1 MLVCCCYSFNQGAL
15 LGMFTPTDEQ
25 KAIIE
30 YEGPL
35 LVVRAKAGTGKSSV
49 LCVYAEMRPML
60 RMLYIAYNRSVR
72 EEAMQKFPPNVV
84 CKTSHQLAFKGFGAP
99 LKHKLRNNLRI
110 RDLAD
115 ALDTRDW
122 SLASDV
128 QGALN
133 RFMTSA
139 SAMLDASHYPI
150 PSDAPDTRREHQA
163 LVLASAQ
170 KIWLRMTDK
179 DDAFVCTH
187 DTYLKLYQLSH
198 PDLSADYD
206 IIAIDEFQDTVPVL
220 EHIVMNQPKCRV
232 IMCGDSAQA
241 IYQFRHAIDSLDS
254 PALKHA
260 TVKHLTNSFRFGP
273 KVADVANALLAL
285 KGEPIPVHGLGG
297 SDCVVPASKFHLRH
311 APTGQVTFIARTMMG
326 VLQAALFFAA
336 RKRNVYMVGG
346 YDAYNL
352 NALENLFWLSKDKRD
367 KITDKRLLSEFSSF
381 EQYRSMAEASEDPEM
396 LRALKVIEA
405 YPNLDLHLSQLKSQ
419 VAGAESTADIV
430 VTTAH
435 RSKGLEWPTVYLL
448 DDFMDI
454 HNPKLSP
461 VARDI
466 EINLLYVASTR
477 ARQFLVVNECVAIAM
492 KLARKKGW

>member
-1 MLVCCCYSFNQGAL
+1 MLK
-15 LGMFTPTDEQ
+15 PTDEQ

-49 LCVYAEMRPML
+49 LCLYAEGRPML

-72 EEAMQKFPPNVV
+72 DEASQKFPSNVV
-84 CKTSHQLAFKGFGAP
+84 CKTSHQIAFKGFGAS
-99 LKHKLRNNLRI
+99 LKHKLGNNVRI

-128 QGALN
+128 QSALN

-139 SAMLDASHYPI
+139 SPALDATHFPI
-150 PSDAPDTRREHQA
+150 PSEAPETRRERQA

-170 KIWLRMTDK
+170 KIWRRMTDK
-179 DDAFVCTH
+179 DDPFACTH
-187 DTYLKLYQLSH
+187 DTYLKLYQLSQ
-198 PDLSADYD
+198 PDLSSEYD

-220 EHIVMNQPKCRV
+220 EDIVMKQQKCRV

-241 IYQFRHAIDSLDS
+241 IYQFRHAVDSLDS
-254 PALKHA
+254 PALQHA
-260 TVKHLTNSFRFGP
+260 TVMHLTNSFRFGP
-273 KVADVANALLAL
+273 KVAEVANALLAL
-285 KGEPIPVHGLGG
+285 KGETIPVHGLGG
-297 SDCVVPASKFHLRH
+297 NDCVVPRSKFHLRH

-326 VLQAALFFAA
+326 VLQAALYFAA
-336 RKRNVYMVGG
+336 RKRKVFMVGG

-352 NALENLFWLSKDKRD
+352 DALENLFWLSKGKREL
-367 KITDKRLLSEFSSF
+367 ITDKRLLVEFNDF
-381 EQYRSMAEASEDPEM
+381 EQYRRMAEASEDPEM

-405 YPNLDLHLSQLKSQ
+405 YPNLDVHLSQLKSQ
-419 VAGAESTADIV
+419 VAGDEATADIV

-448 DDFMDI
+448 DDFLDI
-454 HNPKLSP
+454 HNPKMSP
-461 VARDI
+461 VARAI

-477 ARQFLVVNECVAIAM
+477 ARRFLVANDCVATTM